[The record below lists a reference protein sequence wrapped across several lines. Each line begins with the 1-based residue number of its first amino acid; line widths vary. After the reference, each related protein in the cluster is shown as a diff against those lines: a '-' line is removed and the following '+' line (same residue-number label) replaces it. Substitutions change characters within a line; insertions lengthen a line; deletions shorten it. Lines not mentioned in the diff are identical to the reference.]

1 MSAVLKAFVSD
12 ARVRQ
17 AAVICIDVL
26 LAAASLILAVNLRV
40 TGNLDP
46 WLSDGLNLSV
56 PLFAVIAAVIF
67 HLCGLYRRV
76 WRYTSLGDLL
86 VIVQAATLSICL
98 LLGTLILIDRIDWMP
113 RSIPVIQWFILV
125 VLMGGARMTRRMCC
139 EFLRSGAIRPR
150 VPEKCSWPRQL
161 ALLVGPCDRVE
172 TVLRVLENGDDA
184 QFHPIGILDDS
195 GSYVRMKLRGV
206 PILGSTDA
214 LALVVKQL
222 EAKGLRPEC
231 LIITES
237 PDKLRGSSMVQLVTE
252 AESLGLKVANLPK
265 LTQVNRGEI
274 NKLDLSF
281 MNMAE
286 LLGRPQAVLDNE
298 AVCRAIAG
306 RKVLVTGA
314 GGTIGSEL
322 VRQIAALKPSELI
335 LLDNSEF
342 NLYSIDLEMKE
353 NHPELARIPVLCS
366 IRQRLALMQ
375 VFAEHRPELVFH
387 AAALKHVPLVEAHPC
402 AGVQTNVLGT
412 KNVADAARKYG
423 VQAMVQVST
432 DKAVN
437 PVGLMGATKR
447 LGELYCQALDL
458 EGQGDDDASRF
469 LTVRFG
475 NVIGSSGSLIPLFQ
489 RQLSRGGPLT
499 VTHQD
504 IERYFM
510 TVHEAVQLILQS
522 TARAMVG
529 GVRRGRIF
537 VLDMGDPVKII
548 DVARRMIR
556 LAGLEPDVDV
566 KIDIVGLRPGEKLFE
581 ELFDENE
588 RRLKSVISGIFEAE
602 PNSIP
607 LNVLNEAFNRLSKS
621 ANSNDASQT
630 RALVRQIV
638 DGEIVVEANDST
650 AWAAASVAADT
661 ASHAA

>member
-1 MSAVLKAFVSD
+1 MGD
-12 ARVRQ
+12 AKVRQ
-17 AAVICIDVL
+17 AAVVSIDVL
-26 LAAASLILAVNLRV
+26 IAAVSLILAVNLRI
-40 TGNLDP
+40 TGHLDP
-46 WLSDGLNLSV
+46 WVSDGLKFAV
-56 PLFAVIAAVIF
+56 PLFVVIAATVF

-76 WRYTSLGDLL
+76 WRYTSLSDIL
-86 VIVQAATLSICL
+86 VVVQAATLSICI
-98 LLGTLILIDRIDWMP
+98 LLGTLILMDRIDWMP
-113 RSIPVIQWFILV
+113 RSIPVIHWFILV
-125 VLMGGARMTRRMCC
+125 VMMGGARMARRMFC
-139 EFLRSGAIRPR
+139 EFMRAGSVRPHLP
-150 VPEKCSWPRQL
+150 VQKSWPRQL
-161 ALLVGPCDRVE
+161 ALLVGPCDRVDM
-172 TVLRVLENGDDA
+172 VLRLLENSADA
-184 QFHPIGILDDS
+184 QFHPVGVLDDS

-206 PILGSTDA
+206 PILGSTEA
-214 LALVVKQL
+214 LPLVVKQL
-222 EAKGLRPEC
+222 EAKGLRPQC
-231 LIITES
+231 LIVTES
-237 PDKLRGSSMVQLVTE
+237 PERLRGSAMVQLVTE
-252 AESLGLKVANLPK
+252 AESLGLKVASVPK
-265 LTQVNRGEI
+265 LAEVSTGQL

-281 MNMAE
+281 INMAE
-286 LLGRPQAVLDNE
+286 LLGRPQTVLDNE

-306 RKVLVTGA
+306 RRVLVTGA

-322 VRQIAALKPSELI
+322 VRQIAALQPAQLI

-342 NLYSIDLEMKE
+342 NLYSIDLELKE
-353 NHPELARIPVLCS
+353 NHPQLARVPVLCS
-366 IRQRLALMQ
+366 IRQRPAVMQ
-375 VFAEHRPELVFH
+375 VFSEHRPELVFH

-402 AGVQTNVLGT
+402 AGVQTNVIGT

-499 VTHQD
+499 VTHPD

-537 VLDMGDPVKII
+537 VLDMGDPVKIM

-566 KIDIVGLRPGEKLFE
+566 KIDIVGLRPGEKLYE

-588 RRLKSVISGIFEAE
+588 RRLPSVIPGIFEAE
-602 PNSIP
+602 PSAIP
-607 LNVLNEAFNRLSKS
+607 LSVLNESFSRLAKV
-621 ANSNDASQT
+621 AGSNDAAEA

-638 DGEIVVEANDST
+638 DGDIMVEANDISGWT
-650 AWAAASVAADT
+650 GVSVPAET